1 VNIDTEL
8 ATWQQEWRAQ
18 TEQLPDVR
26 KKIRRQDRQTMI
38 AIALAGVC
46 MVLSVL
52 AAWRTHRAFYSGLAA
67 GIWFSC
73 LTMGAY
79 VWRVRRGT
87 WKPAAQTTVAYI
99 ELWHK
104 RAVAKERIARFAF
117 RFLFA
122 ATILYA
128 SFVTWTWKDF
138 SAASAA
144 ILAILVAELFLFDH
158 IARKK
163 RQEIKTTQK
172 LLESSGES
180 SEVPFTGGR
189 SNS

>member
-38 AIALAGVC
+38 AIALACIC
-46 MVLSVL
+46 MVLSAL
-52 AAWRTHRAFYSGLAA
+52 AAWRMHRAFYSGLAA

-87 WKPAAQTTVAYI
+87 WKPAAQTTAAYI

-117 RFLFA
+117 RFLLA
-122 ATILYA
+122 ASILYA
-128 SFVTWTWKDF
+128 GFAAWNWEDF
-138 SAASAA
+138 SARSAVV
-144 ILAILVAELFLFDH
+144 LAAMTAELFLFDY

-180 SEVPFTGGR
+180 SEVSFTGGQV
-189 SNS
+189 